1 LIVNLTVLF
10 AAPTAAPIQVEIS
23 TATPI
28 QVEIETTTPTAKL
41 TAEVVPSSEIPT
53 YSPTSFY
60 TYYPTSHTYAPTLST
75 YYPTTKTYS
84 PTDQLLATD
93 IPTSLILESVSDT
106 PTYLATANG
115 ITRSNPCP
123 DVLDKK
129 TTLQDGLGLSYE
141 IIVDNDRQLL
151 CSELEYEGEGWL
163 GLGVSERG
171 DMSGSTAVIG
181 LPGTTDDTTKPGTTD
196 DTTNP
201 NPGLYSLDGKENSSV
216 QLLSDDLQ
224 TILLGASII
233 QENGLT
239 VLRFATY
246 VNDSNEDFAIKVPGV
261 TTFIYAAA
269 DSNEFGYH
277 GMKRG
282 SLSLVLS
289 NAKSWKKAN
298 KQNEEQQNS
307 SESDQKK
314 KKKQNKVS

>member
-1 LIVNLTVLF
+1 
-10 AAPTAAPIQVEIS
+10 
-23 TATPI
+23 
-28 QVEIETTTPTAKL
+28 
-41 TAEVVPSSEIPT
+41 
-53 YSPTSFY
+53 
-60 TYYPTSHTYAPTLST
+60 LST

-93 IPTSLILESVSDT
+93 IPTSLSLESVSDT

-115 ITRSNPCP
+115 ISRSNPCP
-123 DVLDKK
+123 DVLAKK

-141 IIVDNDRQLL
+141 IIVDNERQLL

-163 GLGVSERG
+163 GLGVSEKG
-171 DMSGSTAVIG
+171 EMIGSTAVIG
-181 LPGTTDDTTKPGTTD
+181 LPGTTA
-196 DTTNP
+196 N
-201 NPGLYSLDGKENSSV
+201 LYSLGGKENSLV

-269 DSNEFGYH
+269 DSNKFGYH

-307 SESDQKK
+307 TESDQKK